1 MTLPPQF
8 QPVGSNAERQDLPW
22 AIPALIVAFSFLT
35 VYCTYVAIHAKDVQT
50 GIVYADRSLADY
62 RLALEG
68 AREFPYQWRL
78 LGVYLVYAGERLTG
92 FDPNAIDV
100 VIKSVLLSISSF
112 ILFAFSLTY
121 VSRLGALCAVAFY
134 WLLNVAAFTDGYYIY
149 YTNDYAMVAAWF
161 GAVYAVRSGRY
172 GIAAA
177 LTLVGSL
184 AKETMMLVPILLA
197 AGYLRKR
204 VPPGAVVL
212 AGLAF
217 LVPTAFLRLTYRA
230 PIGKWAWWDMVFTNV
245 PFLQSSLHELLL
257 TLKNNAKVALF
268 FNVLWLLGARGVARA
283 AHPFVKDL
291 AITLVIYLLLAYP
304 VIYIRELR
312 HFLPLA
318 ILLLPIGLS
327 ELDRPRSWTPGPA

>member
-1 MTLPPQF
+1 MTLPRSMT
-8 QPVGSNAERQDLPW
+8 PVMSITRRRDIPW
-22 AIPALIVAFSFLT
+22 AVLALIAAFSILA
-35 VYCTYVAIHAKDVQT
+35 VYCTYVAIHTKDVET

-78 LGVYLVYAGERLTG
+78 LGVYLVSAGERLTG
-92 FDPNAIDV
+92 LDPHVIDV
-100 VIKSVLLSISSF
+100 VIKSALLSISS
-112 ILFAFSLTY
+112 ITLFFFALAY

-134 WLLNVAAFTDGYYIY
+134 LVLTVAAFTDGYYIY
-149 YTNDYAMVAAWF
+149 YTNDYAMIAAWF

-172 GIAAA
+172 GIATA

-204 VPPGAVVL
+204 VPLGAVVS
-212 AGLAF
+212 AGIAF
-217 LVPTAFLRLTYRA
+217 LVPTAILRLIYRA
-230 PIGKWAWWDMVFTNV
+230 PLGKWAWWDMVFANV
-245 PFLQSSLHELLL
+245 PLLQSSLHEFLL
-257 TLKNNAKVALF
+257 TLKNNVKVALF
-268 FNVLWLLGARGVARA
+268 FNVLWLLAARGVVRA
-283 AHPFVKDL
+283 SNPFVKDL
-291 AITLVIYLLLAYP
+291 AITLVIYLLMAYP

-327 ELDRPRSWTPGPA
+327 ELEQTRS